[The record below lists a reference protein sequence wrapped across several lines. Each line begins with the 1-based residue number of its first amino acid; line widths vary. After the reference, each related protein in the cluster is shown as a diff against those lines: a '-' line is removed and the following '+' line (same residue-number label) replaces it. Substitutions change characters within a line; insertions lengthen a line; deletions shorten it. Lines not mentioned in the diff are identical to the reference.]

1 MLSKP
6 IKRLSMSFCPLQKW
20 RLSFSPLVSSYFWP
34 VLACSR
40 LHCFFQVVPYFTS
53 EGKFSVN
60 QVVRFYYKVRQAL
73 LQCEAICITK
83 WGNNYK
89 LEQNSAQ
96 YKVEHSNSC
105 QQRIQMNLL
114 KLIIVTTSCTTS
126 FTYYKL
132 HAVQWSSIDTFTNIL
147 MLQNLEYYTAKIN
160 AFKRYFVNY
169 EDTTSKIMIS
179 KSHGMFKLSVNSHN
193 QLPWHSVFIINYIQF
208 ILVFVFCY

>member
-1 MLSKP
+1 M
-6 IKRLSMSFCPLQKW
+6 
-20 RLSFSPLVSSYFWP
+20 
-34 VLACSR
+34 
-40 LHCFFQVVPYFTS
+40 
-53 EGKFSVN
+53 
-60 QVVRFYYKVRQAL
+60 RQAL

-96 YKVEHSNSC
+96 YEVEHSNSC

-126 FTYYKL
+126 FTYCKL